1 MSIRFLNQDSARFR
15 NLTRL
20 LIPLACFMVVL
31 LPVTVFGQIRLH
43 DPGKDELA
51 KKTRDAY
58 ADFTKEDNTVFD
70 KMISNTLE
78 LKKAT
83 LAHLMELNAQV
94 RRDKVNFI
102 PVATWKYL
110 RDVDVPDTEDKFLVA
125 YNFVKLLKNEPGVA
139 NLKAALA
146 DAKKQLEAKQGEKT
160 AKVDAL
166 KKPTADLD
174 SLKKS
179 LESLKDAAAKSP
191 QPIKNLSDLGPQF
204 NNLKA
209 AWSAVTEVKEWM
221 DAAEK
226 ATNAPGLQLTILD
239 LGVQHLEFEVER
251 RKLDL
256 EQATAAEA
264 RATRTQKRLAVVWGD
279 GTQVDGR
286 STKGLFGQIYRALNT
301 GAGASDD
308 LNYPFVTNE
317 NEQVIQTIGRLAAA
331 AQKETNGA
339 APVNTMKLRD
349 LMDILSRYV
358 SLVGYHKYLLL
369 ADVVEGGV
377 DENLFSIR
385 KSAINMREREMLVA
399 HGLDGLVA
407 YHSGGI
413 KPEEIA
419 NFFRAVQS
427 IAVGV
432 MAGRK

>member
-1 MSIRFLNQDSARFR
+1 MSIHFLNPDSPRLR
-15 NLTRL
+15 NLTRR
-20 LIPLACFMVVL
+20 LIPLACLVVVL
-31 LPVTVFGQIRLH
+31 VPFSVVGQIRLH
-43 DPGKDELA
+43 DPAKDELA

-78 LKKAT
+78 LKQAT

-94 RRDKVNFI
+94 RRDKVNLI

-110 RDVDVPDTEDKFLVA
+110 RDFDVPDTEAKFLTA
-125 YNFVKLLKNEPGVA
+125 YNFVKLLKNERGVA
-139 NLKAALA
+139 DLKAALA
-146 DAKKQLEAKQGEKT
+146 DAKAQLKAKEADRK
-160 AKVDAL
+160 AKVEAL
-166 KKPTADLD
+166 KKPDADLK

-179 LESLKDAAAKSP
+179 LDALKDEAAVTTR
-191 QPIKNLSDLGPQF
+191 PIKNLSDLGPRF

-209 AWSAVTEVKEWM
+209 AWAAVTEVKEWM

-264 RATRTQKRLAVVWGD
+264 RATRTQKRLEVVWGD
-279 GTQVDGR
+279 GVLVGGR
-286 STKGLFGQIYRALNT
+286 SAKGLFGQIYRALNT
-301 GAGASDD
+301 GIGASED
-308 LNYPFVTNE
+308 LKYPFVTNE
-317 NEQVIQTIGRLAAA
+317 DEQVIQTIGRLATAA
-331 AQKETNGA
+331 EKETNGA

-369 ADVVEGGV
+369 ADVVEGGA

-427 IAVGV
+427 IGV
-432 MAGRK
+432 SVLAGRK